1 MARQGETETA
11 QCCPIRGRDALAG
24 RKLGIMAAFLPAP
37 APHVMRK
44 ASAGVQL
51 YRLAAAGVQVMLV
64 HPGGPYWVRKDE
76 GAWSIPKG
84 EIEPGEEALAAARR
98 EFEEET
104 GATVDGEFVP
114 LAPVKLR
121 SGKVIHAWAVQADFD
136 PAGLRSNLFT
146 MEWPPKSGEMRD
158 FPEADRAGW
167 FAIEAA
173 RVKIH
178 PGQAPLLDSLLAR
191 LQAGG
196 R

>member
-1 MARQGETETA
+1 
-11 QCCPIRGRDALAG
+11 
-24 RKLGIMAAFLPAP
+24 MAAFAHAQADP
-37 APHVMRK
+37 MKR
-44 ASAGVQL
+44 ASAGLLL
-51 YRLAAAGVQVMLV
+51 YRRAANGLEVMLV
-64 HPGGPYWVRKDE
+64 HPGGPYWARKDE

-104 GATVDGEFVP
+104 GATASGEFVP

-136 PAGLRSNLFT
+136 PAALRSNLFS
-146 MEWPPKSGEMRD
+146 MEWPPKSGEQRE

-167 FAIEAA
+167 FDVERA

-178 PGQAPLLDSLLAR
+178 PGQAPLLDSLLDHLA
-191 LQAGG
+191 AGEG
-196 R
+196 